1 VGQFS
6 AFVDRRTIGRKAAAS
21 SHSDCVAERIGS
33 ASDRGS
39 APSRPSGEPTIHSP
53 LHVKPGR
60 EPGLML
66 VLSSGPVFFRPSPRQ
81 TSLSKGDAKSRNA
94 RSLIGKTDRR
104 DKRSWSGQAPAFSI
118 SLPGLKAPALWA
130 RLSCFMKE
138 LSPVG
143 CDSLL
148 RLA

>member
-1 VGQFS
+1 MGQFS

-81 TSLSKGDAKSRNA
+81 TSLKAGRCKIEECTK
-94 RSLIGKTDRR
+94 LDRQNR
-104 DKRSWSGQAPAFSI
+104 PA
-118 SLPGLKAPALWA
+118 G
-130 RLSCFMKE
+130 
-138 LSPVG
+138 
-143 CDSLL
+143 
-148 RLA
+148 